1 MKIFDVRNDSNNIQ
15 SLNLVNQNQNS
26 LSFSTFECEAR
37 AHDWKG
43 LEVYI
48 ENPKIKVKNFY
59 GFFLGTLVF
68 DSQALEI
75 FQTIFE
81 MCGEILPLQV
91 ERGPKLY
98 LLNILDCRN
107 GLNYETTE
115 WSYYKDGSKGR
126 IMKFGFHPER
136 VINESSIFKI
146 SEVAKTRIFTYSGIK
161 DAEDEFYG
169 LYHKHN
175 LTGLVFEEVYSS
187 EL

>member
-15 SLNLVNQNQNS
+15 SLSLVNQNQNS
-26 LSFSTFECEAR
+26 FSFSTFECEAR
-37 AHDWKG
+37 ANDWKE
-43 LEVYI
+43 LDVYI
-48 ENPKIKVKNFY
+48 ENPKIKAKNFY

-68 DSQALEI
+68 DSKALEI

-91 ERGPKLY
+91 ERGPKLF

-107 GLNYETTE
+107 GLDYDTTKWAYYE
-115 WSYYKDGSKGR
+115 DGSKGR
-126 IMKFGFHPER
+126 IIKFGFHPER

-146 SEVAKTRIFTYSGIK
+146 PEVAKTRIFTHSGK
-161 DAEDEFYG
+161 KNEEDEFYT

-175 LTGLVFEEVYSS
+175 LTGLTFEEVYSS
-187 EL
+187 